1 MLRLFFALMENN
13 ELMLLDSSEIV
24 PGNVDKLDKFKDY
37 LLGRGKLTPTQM
49 KTLENYRKAFSWRC
63 KGFSP
68 QHVKQMLMQ
77 DLDIEYAMSAR
88 ILQEGTELYGRVE
101 DIDKEGTRR
110 ILVENLHIAM
120 SLGIKAKDG
129 STVISAVKEIAKLSK
144 ILDDMPQLKPSD
156 MMPDRTLIFN
166 RVEVNN
172 NYINTPQNE
181 EEGN

>member
-1 MLRLFFALMENN
+1 
-13 ELMLLDSSEIV
+13 
-24 PGNVDKLDKFKDY
+24 
-37 LLGRGKLTPTQM
+37 
-49 KTLENYRKAFSWRC
+49 
-63 KGFSP
+63 
-68 QHVKQMLMQ
+68 MQ
-77 DLDIEYAMSAR
+77 DLDVEYAMAAR
-88 ILQEGTELYGRVE
+88 VLQEGTELYGRVE

>member
-13 ELMLLDSSEIV
+13 ELILLDSEEIL
-24 PGNVDKLDKFKDY
+24 PANIDKLDKFKDY
-37 LLGRGKLTPTQM
+37 LIGRGKLTPTQT

-68 QHVKQMLMQ
+68 QNVKQMLMQ
-77 DLDIEYAMSAR
+77 DLGIEYAMAAR

-129 STVISAVKEIAKLSK
+129 NIVISAVKEIGKMSK
-144 ILDDMPQLKPSD
+144 IHDDMPQLKPSD
-156 MMPDRTLIFN
+156 LMPERTLVFN

-172 NYINTPQNE
+172 TYINTQNE
-181 EEGN
+181 TERD